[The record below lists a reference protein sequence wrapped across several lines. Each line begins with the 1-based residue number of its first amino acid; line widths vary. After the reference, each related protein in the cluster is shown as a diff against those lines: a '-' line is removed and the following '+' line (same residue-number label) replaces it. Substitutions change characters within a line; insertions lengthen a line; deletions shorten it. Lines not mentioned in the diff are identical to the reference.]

1 MIHARLSGAQ
11 HLSTSFSRRST
22 LSSLES
28 RFQWNQDCHWED
40 FIGIEFIGNKFHWNK
55 FIGRKLRWDK
65 IPLGAISLEA
75 ISVGAI
81 SVGLK
86 PSSRHDVSSDPVAG
100 NHRYNCLG
108 SLLLWQLH
116 LASLCGLR
124 PINQRDCR
132 LHHWLDDPSTRR
144 HPCEFA
150 DCIILCR
157 FRLNKS
163 EITDFVQDP
172 TQ

>member
-1 MIHARLSGAQ
+1 MPLGR
-11 HLSTSFSRRST
+11 
-22 LSSLES
+22 
-28 RFQWNQDCHWED
+28 
-40 FIGIEFIGNKFHWNK
+40 FHWNK
-55 FIGRKLRWDK
+55 
-65 IPLGAISLEA
+65 
-75 ISVGAI
+75 ISVGSNSIGTEFIGSKLHWDKLTVGAMSMGAI
-81 SVGLK
+81 PVGLK
-86 PSSRHDVSSDPVAG
+86 PSSRQDVSSDPVAG

-132 LHHWLDDPSTRR
+132 LHHWLDDPSTLR

-157 FRLNKS
+157 FRLRANQCLA
-163 EITDFVQDP
+163 IADCIVQDP
-172 TQ
+172 TQKSEMADCMWS